1 MKIDKRRSMVNTFK
15 LKKKITSETKVIL
28 GKMWSF
34 IMGNQTEN
42 SQRQIFTCE
51 VLIAIGKMIYS
62 T

>member
-1 MKIDKRRSMVNTFK
+1 MVNTFK

-51 VLIAIGKMIYS
+51 FLIAIGKMIYS